1 MRYSQYTMDSAF
13 IKSLVDEIVRLNLSL
28 HDMTRERIELQ
39 TKYSELQ
46 RVHDK
51 NEHMLLMYM
60 EESRS
65 DVEKNGVNIDG
76 MLNGHEDVDKKNVVI
91 MPQQNVKNQSE
102 EKSVSVLD
110 EKKEKRKEY
119 MRKYMANKRKG
130 TVNDE
135 E

>member
-1 MRYSQYTMDSAF
+1 MDSAF

-39 TKYSELQ
+39 TKYSDLQ
-46 RVHDK
+46 RVNDK

-65 DVEKNGVNIDG
+65 DVEKNGVNIDA
-76 MLNGHEDVDKKNVVI
+76 MLNGHEDVNKKNVVI

-110 EKKEKRKEY
+110 KKKEKRKEY
-119 MRKYMANKRKG
+119 MRKYMEKKRKG